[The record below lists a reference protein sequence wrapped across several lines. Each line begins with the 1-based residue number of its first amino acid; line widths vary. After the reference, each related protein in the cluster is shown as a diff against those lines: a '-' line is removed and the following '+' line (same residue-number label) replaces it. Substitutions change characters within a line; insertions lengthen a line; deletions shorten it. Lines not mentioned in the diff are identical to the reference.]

1 MAKIYNFDEEMKQ
14 EIDRIGV
21 KEEILGKTLM
31 QPFVANNSGSRKILF
46 SIQLEHSLPLLQPE
60 IPYIQTGYENA
71 YGEQSSSI
79 IEAEDDFEVV
89 DKIIKFQERPNHHYF
104 LLMRNKRTNELDVI
118 ERVSYNHITESYGY
132 LYNNSIV
139 DQLEPSHEVKRG
151 EVLRRSEAFDEYG
164 NRCDGV
170 NLLTAYVAME
180 KTMEDGIIISESA
193 QKKLGSPL
201 LKRVSVIIND
211 NDIPLNIH
219 GDDRYYKAFPEVG
232 EEIDGGILCCLRRD
246 IKEEALFTQSWDNL
260 KKIMTSDDKITVE
273 GKVIDIDVY
282 TNAIDVLKEKSTNEQ
297 LLKYYNEKRRFL
309 YEFTQAVQNAMR
321 KYGCT
326 EMSYE
331 LEKIYDI
338 SLKELDE
345 HKYLRENKVYSGT
358 LIEFIVLEK
367 NYPHIGDKLSNRYG
381 GKGVIADIVPDNL
394 MAKTETGETVDLY
407 FNQSTCVNRLN
418 DGQLK
423 EQSLSM
429 ISKRLIDLITPMI
442 DYKEPD
448 EIMKI
453 ILDFL
458 ELSSPTQYV
467 ELSNTWSYLADDEK
481 EFFLDSIVQDQALFL
496 SIKPLTESISL
507 DTLDQIYK
515 RFPWI
520 EQYVMYVP
528 IRDSNGNYRMIAS
541 KRKITCGYLYIYRLK
556 QYAEEKFSVTNLS
569 ATNIR
574 NENTRSKANKNYR
587 STHQNTPIMFG
598 GMESGDMA
606 HLGMETFVTALLIYA
621 LSPQARDETED
632 LWTKDAFDIDIRL
645 GPDCRN
651 RSVEVINT
659 YFKEIG
665 LKLVFEKHYKKIKTP
680 ITFANVQEVVATG
693 TPMLTICSN
702 EERIDPYKYMKK
714 VDECLSKKYPIKF
727 APVRFGD
734 DFKLRPH
741 EETNPFDILKDKN

>member
-1 MAKIYNFDEEMKQ
+1 MAKIYNFEEEMNQ
-14 EIDRIGV
+14 EIERIDV

-46 SIQLEHSLPLLQPE
+46 SIQLEHSLPLLKPE
-60 IPYIQTGYENA
+60 IPYIQTGYENSFGD
-71 YGEQSSSI
+71 YSSSI
-79 IEAEDDFEVV
+79 IKANDEFEVI
-89 DKIIKFQERPNHHYF
+89 DKITKFQEKPNHHYY
-104 LLMRNKRTNELDVI
+104 LITRNKTTNELDMI

-132 LYNNSIV
+132 LYNNSIL
-139 DQLEPSHEVKRG
+139 DQLEPGHEIHKD
-151 EVLRRSEAFDEYG
+151 EVLRRSEAFDESG

-170 NLLTAYVAME
+170 NLLTTYIAME

-201 LKRVSVIIND
+201 LKKVSIVIND
-211 NDIPLNIH
+211 NDIPLNLH
-219 GDDRYYKAFPEVG
+219 GDDHYYKAFPEIG
-232 EEIDGGILCCLRRD
+232 EEVEGGILCCLRRD
-246 IKEEALFTQSWDNL
+246 VKDEALFTQSWDNL

-273 GKVIDIDVY
+273 GKVIDIDIY
-282 TNAIDVLKEKSTNEQ
+282 TNAIEILKEKSTNEQ

-309 YEFTQAVQNAMR
+309 YEFTQSVQNAMR
-321 KYGCT
+321 NYGCT
-326 EMSYE
+326 QMSYE
-331 LEKIYDI
+331 LEKMYDL
-338 SLKELDE
+338 SMKELDE

-381 GKGVIADIVPDNL
+381 GKGVIADIIPDEL
-394 MAKTETGETVDLY
+394 MAKTDTGETIDLY

-429 ISKRLIDLITPMI
+429 ISKRIIDHVKSIQ
-442 DYKEPD
+442 DFASVD
-448 EIMKI
+448 ESMQM

-458 ELSSPTQYV
+458 ELVSPSQYE
-467 ELSNTWSYLADDEK
+467 ELKKMWDIMADDEK
-481 EFFLDSIVQDQALFL
+481 EFFIDSIIQDNALLL
-496 SIKPLTESISL
+496 SIKPLTESVSL

-520 EQYVMYVP
+520 DQYNMIVP
-528 IRDSNGNYRMIAS
+528 VKDSNGNYRMINS
-541 KRKITCGYLYIYRLK
+541 MRKVTCGYLYIYRLK

-632 LWTKDAFDIDIRL
+632 LWTKDAYNIDIKL
-645 GPDCRN
+645 GSDCKN
-651 RSVEVINT
+651 RSVEVINA

-665 LKLVFEKHYKKIKTP
+665 LRLVFEKHYKEKKTP
-680 ITFANVQEVVATG
+680 ITFAPIKEYEITG
-693 TPMLTICSN
+693 RPLFAVYAKD
-702 EERIDPYKYMKK
+702 EKIDPYEYLKK
-714 VDECLSKKYPIKF
+714 ADEYLQNKYPIKF
-727 APVRFGD
+727 APIRFGD
-734 DFKLRPH
+734 DFSIYPH
-741 EETNPFDILKDKN
+741 ESVNPLVEEDN

>member
-14 EIDRIGV
+14 EIERIGV

-46 SIQLEHSLPLLQPE
+46 SIQLEHSLPLLRPE
-60 IPYIQTGYENA
+60 VPYIQTGYENSFGD
-71 YGEQSSSI
+71 YSSSI
-79 IEAEDDFEVV
+79 IRAKEDFEVV
-89 DKIIKFQERPNHHYF
+89 DKIIKFQEKPNHHYY
-104 LLMRNKRTNELDVI
+104 LLMRNKETNELDII

-132 LYNNSIV
+132 LYNNSIL
-139 DQLEPSHEVKRG
+139 DQLEPGHEVGKD
-151 EVLRRSEAFDEYG
+151 EILRRSEAFDESG

-201 LKRVSVIIND
+201 LKKVSVIIND
-211 NDIPLNIH
+211 NDIPLNLH
-219 GDDRYYKAFPEVG
+219 GDDTYYKAFPEVG

-273 GKVIDIDVY
+273 GKVIDIDIF
-282 TNAIDVLKEKSTNEQ
+282 TNAADVLKEKSTNEQ

-309 YEFTQAVQNAMR
+309 YEFTQSVQNAMR

-326 EMSYE
+326 RMSYE

-358 LIEFIVLEK
+358 LIEFIVLEE

-381 GKGVIADIVPDNL
+381 GKGVIADIIPDEL
-394 MAKTETGETVDLY
+394 MARTETGEIVDLY

-423 EQSLSM
+423 EQSISM
-429 ISKRLIDLITPMI
+429 ISKRLIDYIADKNDTI
-442 DYKEPD
+442 SPD
-448 EIMKI
+448 ESMAMILEFLRI
-453 ILDFL
+453 I
-458 ELSSPTQYV
+458 SPAQYT
-467 ELSNTWSYLADDEK
+467 ELSNMWAYLSDDDK
-481 EFFLDSIVQDQALFL
+481 EFFLDSIIEDNALLL

-507 DTLDQIYK
+507 DSLDEVYK
-515 RFPWI
+515 TFPWI
-520 EQYVMYVP
+520 DQYKMLVP
-528 IRDSNGNYRMIAS
+528 IKSSNGQYRMVES
-541 KRKITCGYLYIYRLK
+541 RRKITCGYLYIYRLK

-645 GPDCRN
+645 GPDCKN

-665 LKLVFEKHYKKIKTP
+665 LRLVFEKQYKQIKTP
-680 ITFANVQEVVATG
+680 ITFATMKPVEILG
-693 TPMLTICSN
+693 KPMLTICSN
-702 EERIDPYKYMKK
+702 EERIDPIKYMKK
-714 VDECLSKKYPIKF
+714 VNEDLKLKQLIKF
-727 APVRFGD
+727 APIRFGE

-741 EETNPFDILKDKN
+741 KEVNPFDVLKDED